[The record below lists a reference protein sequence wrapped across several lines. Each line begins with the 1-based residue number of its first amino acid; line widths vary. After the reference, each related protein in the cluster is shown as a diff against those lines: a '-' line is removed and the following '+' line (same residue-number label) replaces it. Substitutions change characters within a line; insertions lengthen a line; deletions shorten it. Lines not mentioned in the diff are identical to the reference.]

1 MVHRLMSLLKKLAK
15 SLVQYYILQL
25 IFIKSVEPF
34 LSYLIQVLQ
43 VDINAYTFL
52 QITPIIAHE

>member
-1 MVHRLMSLLKKLAK
+1 MSLLKKLAK

-43 VDINAYTFL
+43 VDINAYTLL
-52 QITPIIAHE
+52 QITPIIAHD